1 MHIQNTKAATQYFS
15 QAPCKYFIK
24 IWVWGQGVG
33 VRGQETGE
41 KIKNSEQE
49 VLSFLKLN
57 KAGAIVR

>member
-1 MHIQNTKAATQYFS
+1 M
-15 QAPCKYFIK
+15 
-24 IWVWGQGVG
+24 G